1 MSPDI
6 IIPLV
11 VAGLDLLATMAAKGE
26 VTPEKLAE
34 VKSKYDA
41 IGGDWDAAV
50 SAAKSRLVKPGED

>member
-34 VKSKYDA
+34 VKSKYEA
-41 IGGDWDAAV
+41 VGGDWDAAV
-50 SAAKSRLVKPGED
+50 KAAKARSG

>member
-1 MSPDI
+1 MTPEL

-11 VAGLDLLATMAAKGE
+11 VAGLDALAALAAKGE
-26 VTPEKLAE
+26 VTPEQLAE

-50 SAAKSRLVKPGED
+50 KAAKERTG

>member
-1 MSPDI
+1 VNADL

-11 VAGLDLLATMAAKGE
+11 VAGLDALTALAAKGE

-41 IGGDWDAAV
+41 IGGDWDAV
-50 SAAKSRLVKPGED
+50 VDKAKERIG